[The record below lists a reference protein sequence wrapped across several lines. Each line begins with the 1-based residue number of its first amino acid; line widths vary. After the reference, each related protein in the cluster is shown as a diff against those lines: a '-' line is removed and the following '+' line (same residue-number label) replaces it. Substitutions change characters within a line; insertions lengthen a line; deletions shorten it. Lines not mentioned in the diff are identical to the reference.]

1 MTSKCL
7 MSAPLRGLGWVSVNK
22 SAATRAR
29 GDSMRDSGRASE
41 TSKDST
47 SRRNSSSPAQA
58 WSRKA
63 ARSGTGH
70 SSAASSNSSTC
81 FQRSGFIRHNF
92 AYRPLQP
99 RLCFAPLAFDS
110 SRCDLQHL
118 GHLFISQ
125 PAEEL
130 HLDDLAFAR
139 VHLRE
144 ILQRVVEGD
153 HIRRL
158 FVHDRLLGKRH
169 HLCTAASFYARATA
183 RVIYQDLPHQA

>member
-1 MTSKCL
+1 
-7 MSAPLRGLGWVSVNK
+7 MSAPLPGLAGISVNK
-22 SAATRAR
+22 SAATLAR
-29 GDSMRDSGRASE
+29 GDSMKASARASE
-41 TSKDST
+41 INKDST

-63 ARSGTGH
+63 ARSGAGH

-92 AYRPLQP
+92 AYCPLQP
-99 RLCFAPLAFDS
+99 RFCFAPLAFDS

-118 GHLFISQ
+118 GDLFISQ

-130 HLDDLAFAR
+130 HLDDLGLTR
-139 VHLRE
+139 VHFGE

-153 HIRRL
+153 HLRD
-158 FVHDRLLGKRH
+158 V
-169 HLCTAASFYARATA
+169 T
-183 RVIYQDLPHQA
+183 